1 MAAAFPQ
8 RPPRQRRTNAA
19 NGLPRHQEQ
28 SLARHA
34 TENIPYLVLDARLLS
49 WYVVRGRAQSAR
61 PKSIP
66 ALAAPVELTTTRHPG
81 LHEPPPTAQAPSHD
95 SVAPSIT
102 RSGRHPGSPTYKYVT
117 SVEFTSYSYT
127 STQLGPQIPHLA
139 VQADALRIL
148 GMLGLLTYMSQGAQ
162 PASHN
167 SISCCFCPRKTTE
180 TIAYSKYTG
189 HHYDTRWHIG
199 AQHGRPAARRPA
211 APHGG
216 HIHTIASSKLK
227 EQGAVRCLHYSSR
240 PGTTSPFPVSR
251 WRHHTAF
258 SIPHSR

>member
-102 RSGRHPGSPTYKYVT
+102 RSGRHPGSPTYKYVA

-127 STQLGPQIPHLA
+127 SMQLGPPNSAPCCAGRCAQDIRDAWPVDLHVTRERSQRATTPFLA
-139 VQADALRIL
+139 A
-148 GMLGLLTYMSQGAQ
+148 
-162 PASHN
+162 
-167 SISCCFCPRKTTE
+167 
-180 TIAYSKYTG
+180 
-189 HHYDTRWHIG
+189 
-199 AQHGRPAARRPA
+199 
-211 APHGG
+211 
-216 HIHTIASSKLK
+216 
-227 EQGAVRCLHYSSR
+227 
-240 PGTTSPFPVSR
+240 
-251 WRHHTAF
+251 
-258 SIPHSR
+258 SIPEKQLKLLRTPNIQVITTTPNGT